1 MKLFG
6 HEWTFKKN
14 SNTKNFLEMVVDE
27 QEELNLYLYAYALH
41 VVIDLIASVMSNIE
55 FKTYGD
61 NDKEKKSTN
70 WVKFNVHPNRNQT
83 STEFIKELV
92 KKLLLGDVLVVIV
105 DEQYIIADDFT
116 LTEKAIVDNVF
127 TNVRKGDYTFRDKK
141 FKGYDVIYLHYGNDA
156 INHIIQGITEM
167 YEKLIG
173 TASDKY
179 ARSGEEKGVLS
190 IDQAERGRKDFAEI
204 YEDLINNRFKTFF
217 SRGNHVLPLF
227 NGYTYTSST
236 AEATKKYSN
245 EITDVKTLFEDAIS
259 RVAQAYKVPVGL
271 IRGDVAGI
279 QDAYTM
285 FLTNCI
291 DPLAHMISEE
301 LTYKL
306 YSEDQIINGYAI
318 EADTTNVKH
327 IDIFDL
333 ATAIDKLI
341 ASGFLSIDEVRE
353 KVGLRGFNEEWST
366 LHWMTLNYTT
376 AEAAVAAGKETSRQ
390 AAENAD
396 NADKTDNDE
405 GSEDEE

>member
-1 MKLFG
+1 M
-6 HEWTFKKN
+6 
-14 SNTKNFLEMVVDE
+14 
-27 QEELNLYLYAYALH
+27 
-41 VVIDLIASVMSNIE
+41 
-55 FKTYGD
+55 
-61 NDKEKKSTN
+61 
-70 WVKFNVHPNRNQT
+70 
-83 STEFIKELV
+83 
-92 KKLLLGDVLVVIV
+92 
-105 DEQYIIADDFT
+105 
-116 LTEKAIVDNVF
+116 
-127 TNVRKGDYTFRDKK
+127 
-141 FKGYDVIYLHYGNDA
+141 
-156 INHIIQGITEM
+156 
-167 YEKLIG
+167 
-173 TASDKY
+173 
-179 ARSGEEKGVLS
+179 
-190 IDQAERGRKDFAEI
+190 
-204 YEDLINNRFKTFF
+204 
-217 SRGNHVLPLF
+217 
-227 NGYTYTSST
+227 
-236 AEATKKYSN
+236 
-245 EITDVKTLFEDAIS
+245 KTLFEDAIS

-306 YSEDQIINGYAI
+306 YSEDQIINGCAI

-353 KVGLRGFNEEWST
+353 KVGLRGFNKEWST

-396 NADKTDNDE
+396 NANKPDDE
-405 GSEDEE
+405 GSEDE

>member
-27 QEELNLYLYAYALH
+27 SEELNLYLYAYALH
-41 VVIDLIASVMSNIE
+41 VVIDLIASIMSNIE
-55 FKTYGD
+55 FKVYGE
-61 NDKEKKSTN
+61 NDVEKKSVN
-70 WVKFNVHPNRNQT
+70 WVKLNVHPNRNQT
-83 STEFIKELV
+83 STEFIKELT
-92 KKLLLGDVLVVIV
+92 KKLLLGDVLVVLI
-105 DEQYIIADDFT
+105 DDQYIIADDFT
-116 LTEKAIVDNVF
+116 ITEKAIVDNVF

-141 FKGYDVIYLHYGNDA
+141 FKASDVIYLRYGNDA
-156 INHIIQGITEM
+156 INHIIEGITEM

-179 ARSGEEKGVLS
+179 ARSGEEKGVLT
-190 IDQAERGRKDFAEI
+190 IDQAERGRKDFNEI
-204 YEDLINNRFKTFF
+204 YEDIVNNRFKTFF

-227 NGYTYTSST
+227 NGYSYVSNT

-245 EITDVKTLFEDAIS
+245 EVTDVKTLFEDAIS

-279 QDAYTM
+279 KDAYTM

-291 DPLAHMISEE
+291 DPLAHMIGEE
-301 LTYKL
+301 FTYKL
-306 YSEDQIINGYAI
+306 YSEDEIIDGYAI
-318 EADTTNVKH
+318 EADTTNIKH

-333 ATAIDKLI
+333 ATSIDKLI

-353 KVGLRGFNEEWST
+353 KAGLRGLNELWST
-366 LHWMTLNYTT
+366 VHYMTLNYTT
-376 AEAAVAAGKETSRQ
+376 AEAAVAAGAETSRQ

-396 NADKTDNDE
+396 NSDNNDDE
-405 GSEDEE
+405 GSEKE

>member
-27 QEELNLYLYAYALH
+27 NEELHLYLYAYALH
-41 VVIDLIASVMSNIE
+41 VVIDLISSVMSNIE
-55 FKTYGD
+55 FKTYAKD
-61 NDKEKKSTN
+61 DVEKKSVIWTRL
-70 WVKFNVHPNRNQT
+70 NVHPNRNQT
-83 STEFIKELV
+83 ATEFMKELTR
-92 KKLLLGDVLVVIV
+92 KLLLGDVLIV
-105 DEQYIIADDFT
+105 EIDGQYIIADDFT
-116 LTEKAIVDNVF
+116 IKENAVIDNVF
-127 TNVRKGDYTFRDKK
+127 TNVRKGEYRFREKQ
-141 FKGYDVIYLHYGNDA
+141 FKAKDVIYLTYGNHA
-156 INHIIQGITEM
+156 INSIIMGITEL

-227 NGYTYTSST
+227 NGYTYTSNT

-259 RVAQAYKVPVGL
+259 RVAQAFKVPVGL

-279 QDAYTM
+279 KDAYTM

-291 DPLAHMISEE
+291 DPIAHMIGEE
-301 LTYKL
+301 FTYKV
-306 YSEDQIINGYAI
+306 YSEDQIIDGYAI
-318 EADTTNVKH
+318 EADTTNIKH

-333 ATAIDKLI
+333 ATSIDKLI

>member
-1 MKLFG
+1 MKIFG

-27 QEELNLYLYAYALH
+27 SEELNLYLYAYALH
-41 VVIDLIASVMSNIE
+41 VVIDLIATVMTNIE

-61 NDKEKKSTN
+61 NDEEKKSVN

-92 KKLLLGDVLVVIV
+92 KKLLLGDVLVVLV
-105 DEQYIIADDFT
+105 DDQYIIADDFT

-127 TNVRKGDYTFRDKK
+127 TNVRKGDYQFRDKK
-141 FKGYDVIYLHYGNDA
+141 FKNKDVLYLRYGNEA
-156 INHIIQGITEM
+156 VNHILQGIIET
-167 YEKLIG
+167 YEKLIS

-179 ARSGEEKGVLS
+179 ARSGEEKGILT
-190 IDQAERGRKDFAEI
+190 IDQAERGRKDFETI
-204 YEDLINNRFKTFF
+204 YEDIVNNRFKTFF

-227 NGYTYTSST
+227 NGYSYTSNT

-259 RVAQAYKVPVGL
+259 RVAQAFKVPVGL

-279 QDAYTM
+279 TDAYTM

-301 LTYKL
+301 FTFKL

-318 EADTTNVKH
+318 EADTTNIKH

-333 ATAIDKLI
+333 ATSIDKLI

-376 AEAAVAAGKETSRQ
+376 AEAAVATGAEKSRQ
-390 AAENAD
+390 AQGTAD
-396 NADKTDNDE
+396 NSDKTDDE
-405 GSEDEE
+405 GSEDE

>member
-27 QEELNLYLYAYALH
+27 SEELNLYLYAYALH
-41 VVIDLIASVMSNIE
+41 VVIDLIASIMSNIE
-55 FKTYGD
+55 FKVYGE
-61 NDKEKKSTN
+61 NDVEKKSVN
-70 WVKFNVHPNRNQT
+70 WVKLNVHPNRNQT
-83 STEFIKELV
+83 STEFIKELT
-92 KKLLLGDVLVVIV
+92 KKLLLGDVLVVLI
-105 DEQYIIADDFT
+105 DDQYIIADDFT
-116 LTEKAIVDNVF
+116 ITEKAIVDNVF

-141 FKGYDVIYLHYGNDA
+141 FKASDVIYLRYGNDA
-156 INHIIQGITEM
+156 INHIIEGITEM

-179 ARSGEEKGVLS
+179 ARSGEEKGVLT
-190 IDQAERGRKDFAEI
+190 IDQAERGRKDFNEI
-204 YEDLINNRFKTFF
+204 YEDIVNNRFKTFF

-227 NGYTYTSST
+227 NGYSYVSNT

-259 RVAQAYKVPVGL
+259 RVAQAFKVPVGL

-279 QDAYTM
+279 KDAYTM

-291 DPLAHMISEE
+291 DPLAHMIGEE
-301 LTYKL
+301 FTYKI
-306 YSEDQIINGYAI
+306 YSEDQIIDGYAI
-318 EADTTNVKH
+318 EADTTNIKH

-333 ATAIDKLI
+333 ATSIDKLI

-353 KVGLRGFNEEWST
+353 KAGLRGLNELWST
-366 LHWMTLNYTT
+366 VHYMTLNYTT
-376 AEAAVAAGKETSRQ
+376 AEAAVAAGAETSRQ

-396 NADKTDNDE
+396 NSDNNDDE
-405 GSEDEE
+405 GSEKE

>member
-27 QEELNLYLYAYALH
+27 SEELNLYLYAYALH
-41 VVIDLIASVMSNIE
+41 VVIDLIASIMSNIE
-55 FKTYGD
+55 FKVYGE
-61 NDKEKKSTN
+61 NDVEKKSVN
-70 WVKFNVHPNRNQT
+70 WVKLNVHPNRNQT
-83 STEFIKELV
+83 STEFIKELT
-92 KKLLLGDVLVVIV
+92 KKLLLGDVLVVLI
-105 DEQYIIADDFT
+105 DDQYIIADDFT
-116 LTEKAIVDNVF
+116 ITEKAIVDNVF

-141 FKGYDVIYLHYGNDA
+141 FKASDVIYLRYGNDA
-156 INHIIQGITEM
+156 INHIIEGITEM

-179 ARSGEEKGVLS
+179 ARSGEEKGVLT
-190 IDQAERGRKDFAEI
+190 IDQAERGRKDFNEI
-204 YEDLINNRFKTFF
+204 YEDIVNNRFKTFF

-227 NGYTYTSST
+227 NGYKYESNT

-279 QDAYTM
+279 KDAYTM

-291 DPLAHMISEE
+291 DPLAHMIGEE
-301 LTYKL
+301 FTYKL
-306 YSEDQIINGYAI
+306 YSEDKIIEGYAI
-318 EADTTNVKH
+318 EADTTNIKH

-333 ATAIDKLI
+333 ATSIDKLI

-353 KVGLRGFNEEWST
+353 KAGLRGLNELWST
-366 LHWMTLNYTT
+366 VHYMTLNYTT
-376 AEAAVAAGKETSRQ
+376 AEAAVAAGAETSRQ
-390 AAENAD
+390 ATQN
-396 NADKTDNDE
+396 TDNSDNNDDE
-405 GSEDEE
+405 GSE

>member
-1 MKLFG
+1 MKIFG

-27 QEELNLYLYAYALH
+27 SEELNLYLYAYALH
-41 VVIDLIASVMSNIE
+41 VVIDLIATVMTNIE

-61 NDKEKKSTN
+61 NDEEKKSVN
-70 WVKFNVHPNRNQT
+70 WVKLNVHPNRNQT
-83 STEFIKELV
+83 STEFIKQLV
-92 KKLLLGDVLVVIV
+92 KRLLLGDVLVVLV
-105 DEQYIIADDFT
+105 DDQYIIADDFT

-127 TNVRKGDYTFRDKK
+127 TNVRKGEYTFREKR
-141 FKGYDVIYLHYGNDA
+141 FKASDVIYLRYGNDA
-156 INHIIQGITEM
+156 VNHILEGIMNT

-179 ARSGEEKGVLS
+179 ARSGEEKGILT
-190 IDQAERGRKDFAEI
+190 IDQAERGRKDFEQI
-204 YEDLINNRFKTFF
+204 YEDIVNNRFKTFF

-227 NGYTYTSST
+227 NGYQYTSNT

-245 EITDVKTLFEDAIS
+245 EITDVTKLFEDAIS
-259 RVAQAYKVPVGL
+259 RVAQAFKVPVGL

-301 LTYKL
+301 FTYKL
-306 YSEDQIINGYAI
+306 YSEDQIIEGYAI
-318 EADTTNVKH
+318 EADTTNIKH

-333 ATAIDKLI
+333 ATSIDKLI

-396 NADKTDNDE
+396 NSDKTDNDE

>member
-1 MKLFG
+1 MKIFG

-27 QEELNLYLYAYALH
+27 SEELNLYLYAYALH
-41 VVIDLIASVMSNIE
+41 VVIDLIASIMSNIE
-55 FKTYGD
+55 FKVYGE
-61 NDKEKKSTN
+61 NDVEKKSVN
-70 WVKFNVHPNRNQT
+70 WVKLNVHPNRNQT
-83 STEFIKELV
+83 STEFIKELT
-92 KKLLLGDVLVVIV
+92 KKLLLGDVLVVLI
-105 DEQYIIADDFT
+105 DDQYIIADDFT
-116 LTEKAIVDNVF
+116 ITEKAIVDNVF

-141 FKGYDVIYLHYGNDA
+141 FKASDVIYLRYGNDA
-156 INHIIQGITEM
+156 INHIIQGITNM

-179 ARSGEEKGVLS
+179 ARSGEEKGILT
-190 IDQAERGRKDFAEI
+190 IDQAERGRKDFEEI
-204 YEDLINNRFKTFF
+204 YEDIVNNRFKTFF

-227 NGYTYTSST
+227 NGYTYTSNT

-259 RVAQAYKVPVGL
+259 RVAQAFKVPVGL

-291 DPLAHMISEE
+291 DPLAHMIGEE
-301 LTYKL
+301 FTYKL
-306 YSEDQIINGYAI
+306 YSEDKIIEGYAI
-318 EADTTNVKH
+318 EADTTNIKH

-333 ATAIDKLI
+333 ATSIDKLI

-353 KVGLRGFNEEWST
+353 KAGLRGLNELWST
-366 LHWMTLNYTT
+366 VHYMTLNYTT
-376 AEAAVAAGKETSRQ
+376 AEAAVAAGAETSRQ
-390 AAENAD
+390 ATQNAD
-396 NADKTDNDE
+396 NSDNNDDE
-405 GSEDEE
+405 GSE

>member
-6 HEWTFKKN
+6 HEWTFRKN
-14 SNTKNFLEMVVDE
+14 SNQHNFLEMVEDE
-27 QEELNLYLYAYALH
+27 SEELNLYLYAYALH
-41 VVIDLIASVMSNIE
+41 VVIDLIATVMTNIE

-61 NDKEKKSTN
+61 NDEEKRSVN
-70 WVKFNVHPNRNQT
+70 WVKLNVHPNRNQT
-83 STEFIKELV
+83 STEFIKEFV
-92 KKLLLGDVLVVIV
+92 KKLLLGDVLVVLV
-105 DEQYIIADDFT
+105 DDQYIIADDFT

-127 TNVRKGDYTFRDKK
+127 TNVRKGEYNFREKR
-141 FKGYDVIYLHYGNDA
+141 FKASDVIYLRYGNSA
-156 INHIIQGITEM
+156 VNHILEGIINT
-167 YEKLIG
+167 YENLIS

-179 ARSGEEKGVLS
+179 ARSGEEKGVLT
-190 IDQAERGRKDFAEI
+190 IDQAERGRKDFEQI
-204 YEDLINNRFKTFF
+204 YEDIVNNRFKKFF

-227 NGYTYTSST
+227 NGYSYVSNT

-245 EITDVKTLFEDAIS
+245 EVTDVTKLFEDAIS
-259 RVAQAYKVPVGL
+259 RVAQAFKVPVGL

-291 DPLAHMISEE
+291 DPLAHMIGEE

-306 YSEDQIINGYAI
+306 YSEDQIIEGYAI
-318 EADTTNVKH
+318 EADTTNIKH

-333 ATAIDKLI
+333 ATSIDKLI

-376 AEAAVAAGKETSRQ
+376 AEAAVAAGAETARQ
-390 AAENAD
+390 SNAD
-396 NADKTDNDE
+396 NSDKTDDE
-405 GSEDEE
+405 GSEKE

>member
-27 QEELNLYLYAYALH
+27 SEELNLYLYAYALH
-41 VVIDLIASVMSNIE
+41 VVIDLIASIMSNIE
-55 FKTYGD
+55 FKVYGE
-61 NDKEKKSTN
+61 NDVEKKSVN
-70 WVKFNVHPNRNQT
+70 WVKLNVHPNRNQT
-83 STEFIKELV
+83 STEFIKELT
-92 KKLLLGDVLVVIV
+92 KKLLLGDVLVVLI
-105 DEQYIIADDFT
+105 DDQYIIADDFT
-116 LTEKAIVDNVF
+116 ITEKAIVDNVF

-141 FKGYDVIYLHYGNDA
+141 FKASDVIYLRYGNDA
-156 INHIIQGITEM
+156 INHIIEGITEM

-179 ARSGEEKGVLS
+179 ARSGEEKGVLT
-190 IDQAERGRKDFAEI
+190 IDQAERGRKDFNEI
-204 YEDLINNRFKTFF
+204 YEDIVNNRFKTFF
-217 SRGNHVLPLF
+217 SRGNHFVPLF
-227 NGYTYTSST
+227 NGYKYESNT

-279 QDAYTM
+279 KDAYTM

-291 DPLAHMISEE
+291 DPLAHMIGEE
-301 LTYKL
+301 FTYKL
-306 YSEDQIINGYAI
+306 YSEDKIIEGYAI
-318 EADTTNVKH
+318 EADTTNIKH

-333 ATAIDKLI
+333 ATSIDKLI

-353 KVGLRGFNEEWST
+353 KAGLRGLNELWST
-366 LHWMTLNYTT
+366 VHYMTLNYNT
-376 AEAAVAAGKETSRQ
+376 AEAAVAAGAETSRQ
-390 AAENAD
+390 ATQN
-396 NADKTDNDE
+396 TDNSDNNDDE
-405 GSEDEE
+405 GSE

>member
-6 HEWTFKKN
+6 HEWTFRKN

-27 QEELNLYLYAYALH
+27 SEELNLYLYAYALH
-41 VVIDLIASVMSNIE
+41 VVIDLIATVMSNIE

-70 WVKFNVHPNRNQT
+70 WVKFNIHPNRNQT
-83 STEFIKELV
+83 STEFMKQLV
-92 KKLLLGDVLVVIV
+92 KKLLLGDVLVVLV

-127 TNVRKGDYTFRDKK
+127 TNVRKGEYTFRDKK
-141 FKGYDVIYLHYGNDA
+141 FKGKDVLYLRYGNDA
-156 INHIIQGITEM
+156 INHIIEGITEM

-179 ARSGEEKGVLS
+179 ARSGEEKGILT
-190 IDQAERGRKDFAEI
+190 IDQAERGRKDFETI
-204 YEDLINNRFKTFF
+204 YEDIVNNRFKTFF

-227 NGYTYTSST
+227 NGYTYTSNT

-259 RVAQAYKVPVGL
+259 RVAQAFKVPVGL

-301 LTYKL
+301 FTYKL
-306 YSEDQIINGYAI
+306 YSEEQIINGFAI
-318 EADTTNVKH
+318 EADTTNIKH

-333 ATAIDKLI
+333 ATSIDKLI

-353 KVGLRGFNEEWST
+353 KAGLRGLNELWST
-366 LHWMTLNYTT
+366 VHYMTLNYTT
-376 AEAAVAAGKETSRQ
+376 AEAAVAAGAETSRQ

-396 NADKTDNDE
+396 NSDNNDDE